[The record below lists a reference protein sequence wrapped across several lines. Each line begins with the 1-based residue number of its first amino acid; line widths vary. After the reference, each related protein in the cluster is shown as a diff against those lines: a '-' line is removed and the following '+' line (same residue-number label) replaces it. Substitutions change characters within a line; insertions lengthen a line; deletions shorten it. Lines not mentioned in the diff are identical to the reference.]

1 MTLERYM
8 GLAYPLFH
16 KTTITKRRMII
27 FLAGIHICF
36 FIIDTFTTVFKIPAF
51 GSNSFVVLF
60 LTLSVVLAIL
70 MNYKIVLIAKSRSQ
84 NTHLGNNRK
93 NIQSK
98 RYYAC
103 VLAVASFS
111 LCCCPASVF
120 YGFSLNCEFT
130 YQFIT
135 SCYLSFPLVSNNNYE
150 LNHQLFDIFLDE

>member
-1 MTLERYM
+1 M

-27 FLAGIHICF
+27 FLVGIHICF

-51 GSNSFVVLF
+51 ASNTFVVLF

-84 NTHLGNNRK
+84 NTHLGNSRK

-120 YGFSLNCEFT
+120 YGLSLANSLTNSSQAAICLFHWSATMITMNSTINSLIFSG
-130 YQFIT
+130 
-135 SCYLSFPLVSNNNYE
+135 
-150 LNHQLFDIFLDE
+150 